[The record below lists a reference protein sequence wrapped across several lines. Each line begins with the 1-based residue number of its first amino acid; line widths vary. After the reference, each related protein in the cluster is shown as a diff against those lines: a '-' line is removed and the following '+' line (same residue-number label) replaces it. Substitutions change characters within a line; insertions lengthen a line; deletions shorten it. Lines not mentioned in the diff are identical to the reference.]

1 MNASHGIGYVL
12 SACFIIPHG
21 HTSYIILP
29 AIMRWNEL
37 KNFQYWTFVSNILG
51 DIARVVLDNALGQ
64 MDAIN
69 TGLDMPQILSPVEI
83 NPSISSILLNK
94 SYQHC
99 EFSTI

>member
-37 KNFQYWTFVSNILG
+37 KNFQYWTFLSNTLD
-51 DIARVVLDNALGQ
+51 DIAWVVLDDALSQ
-64 MDAIN
+64 MNAIN
-69 TGLDMPQILSPVEI
+69 TGLDMPQNLSPAEI
-83 NPSISSILLNK
+83 NL
-94 SYQHC
+94 QHFQYIA
-99 EFSTI
+99 E